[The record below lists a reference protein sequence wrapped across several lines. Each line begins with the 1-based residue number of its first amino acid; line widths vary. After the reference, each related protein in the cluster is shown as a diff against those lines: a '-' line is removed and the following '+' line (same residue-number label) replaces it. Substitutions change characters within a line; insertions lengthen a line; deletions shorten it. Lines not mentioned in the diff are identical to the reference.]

1 MNTKKHLVFSPL
13 YQTDLTV
20 LGSSVPF
27 APDRGA
33 RVLKELSEQF
43 GHKKL
48 LPCRVPRTLTFNQL
62 RRTHDQSYL
71 DSLKLPETWASI
83 FGVRTVLPSGEAT
96 ARILRRLLYD
106 YRLKSGGT
114 LLAAKLALKNGMA
127 ANLGGGYH
135 HGHRDRG
142 DGFCVINDIALAI
155 HNLRALKLA
164 AKVMVVDLDFHQGN
178 GVSTIFANDDNVFT
192 LDFHALEAWPMNKQ
206 KCSLAVAIRK
216 DESDLYN
223 AKLEDALARALSSF
237 TPDLVIFVHGAD
249 AYEHGLHNRGEAFAL
264 TLKQM
269 DVRDRMVIDCFRK
282 RAIPLALCFAGG
294 YGERAWEAHHQ
305 AVAYMLTVIRD
316 GENGGTRV

>member
-1 MNTKKHLVFSPL
+1 MNTKNYLVFSPH

-33 RVLKELSEQF
+33 RVLKELSHRF
-43 GHKKL
+43 GNGGKL
-48 LPCRVPRTLTFNQL
+48 LPCRVPKPLTFKQL
-62 RRTHDQSYL
+62 RRTHDHSYIE
-71 DSLKLPETWASI
+71 SLKLPETWASI
-83 FGVRTVLPSGEAT
+83 FGVRTVLPRGDAT
-96 ARILRRLLYD
+96 TKILRRLLGD

-114 LLAAKLALKNGMA
+114 LLAARLALANGMA

-155 HNLRALKLA
+155 HNLRAEKRA
-164 AKVMVVDLDFHQGN
+164 EKVMVVDLDFHQGN
-178 GVSTIFANDDNVFT
+178 GVSTIFEGDDNVFT
-192 LDFHALEAWPMNKQ
+192 LDFHALEGWPMHKQ

-216 DESDLYN
+216 DESALYN
-223 AKLEDALARALSSF
+223 SKLQDALTRALQAF

-269 DVRDRMVIDCFRK
+269 EERDRMVIDCFHK
-282 RAIPLALCFAGG
+282 RGIPLALCFAGG
-294 YGERAWEAHHQ
+294 YGDRAWEAHHQ
-305 AVAYMLTVIRD
+305 AVSYMLTVLNERD
-316 GENGGTRV
+316 ENRA